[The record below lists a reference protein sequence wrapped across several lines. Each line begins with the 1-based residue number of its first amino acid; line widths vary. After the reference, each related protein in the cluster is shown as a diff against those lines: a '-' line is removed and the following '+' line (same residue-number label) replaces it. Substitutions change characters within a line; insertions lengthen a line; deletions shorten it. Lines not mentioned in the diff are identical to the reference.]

1 MLQTQTVEPRTLSL
15 LREIMELP
23 FLQQGYL
30 VGGTALS
37 LVYGHRVSIDLDIFI
52 NEEWD
57 KETLLKKLSSHFK
70 NRLQLEGSSAK
81 WAIFCFI
88 DGIKVDFINYPHE
101 KIAAPNIIEGI
112 RMYHTDDIVAMKINA
127 ILGRGKKKDFWD
139 IAELTKYY
147 SLQEMMKL
155 HTKKYPTQ
163 LLLISIP
170 QVLIYFTDADEN
182 EDPISLNGQT
192 WEGVKQTIRKAVR
205 EYLI

>member
-1 MLQTQTVEPRTLSL
+1 MLQIQTVEPRTLSL

-57 KETLLKKLSSHFK
+57 RETLLKKLSGHFK

-101 KIAAPNIIEGI
+101 KVAPPNIIEGI

-155 HTKKYPTQ
+155 HTKKYPNQ

-170 QVLIYFTDADEN
+170 QVLIYFTDADQSA
-182 EDPISLNGQT
+182 DPISLNGQT
-192 WEGVKQTIRKAVR
+192 WEGVKQTIRKTVR